1 MSDSIQND
9 TETTLTDR
17 QKRAI
22 PYLAAGP
29 SIREGC
35 RQAKIRTETFYQWI
49 KNPAFETA
57 LKKQREAL
65 FKEALQ
71 TLSSSVQNAVDT
83 LTGLI
88 ATDNESLK
96 RAVCNDIL
104 GHVLKYRELSEI
116 EERLESVE
124 KIVLE
129 KKVFRL

>member
-35 RQAKIRTETFYQWI
+35 RQAKIRTETFYHWSKQ
-49 KNPAFETA
+49 PAFELA
-57 LKKQREAL
+57 LKKQREDL
-65 FKEALQ
+65 FQEAIQ

-88 ATDNESLK
+88 TTENESLK

-104 GHVLKYRELSEI
+104 GHVLKVRELKEI
-116 EERLESVE
+116 EERLSNIE
-124 KIVLE
+124 KIVAE
-129 KKVFRL
+129 RKCKS

>member
-1 MSDSIQND
+1 MSDTIEND
-9 TETTLTDR
+9 AHKAVTDR

-49 KNPAFETA
+49 KNPAFEST

-71 TLSSSVQNAVDT
+71 TLSSSVQNAVET

-88 ATDNESLK
+88 TTDNESLK

-116 EERLESVE
+116 EERLETVE
-124 KIVLE
+124 KIILE
-129 KKVFRL
+129 RRTYRP

>member
-29 SIREGC
+29 SIRNGC
-35 RQAKIRTETFYQWI
+35 RQAKIRTETYYQWI
-49 KNPAFETA
+49 KQPAFECA
-57 LKKQREAL
+57 LKKQREEL
-65 FKEALQ
+65 FQEALQ

-88 ATDNESLK
+88 STENEPLK

-104 GHVLKYRELSEI
+104 GHVLKVRELKEI
-116 EERLESVE
+116 EERLSNIE
-124 KIVLE
+124 KIVTE
-129 KKVFRL
+129 RKYKS

>member
-104 GHVLKYRELSEI
+104 GLKSRKGLNQLRKLYLKRRFLDREKCS
-116 EERLESVE
+116 
-124 KIVLE
+124 KTH
-129 KKVFRL
+129 

>member
-9 TETTLTDR
+9 TEATLTDR

-29 SIREGC
+29 SIRKGC
-35 RQAKIRTETFYQWI
+35 RQAKIRTETFYQWR
-49 KNPAFETA
+49 KQPAFEFA

-65 FKEALQ
+65 FQEALQ
-71 TLSSSVQNAVDT
+71 TLSSSVQDAVDT

-88 ATDNESLK
+88 TTENETLK

-104 GHVLKYRELSEI
+104 GHVLKVRELKEI
-116 EERLESVE
+116 EERLSNIE
-124 KIVLE
+124 KIVME
-129 KKVFRL
+129 RKYKS